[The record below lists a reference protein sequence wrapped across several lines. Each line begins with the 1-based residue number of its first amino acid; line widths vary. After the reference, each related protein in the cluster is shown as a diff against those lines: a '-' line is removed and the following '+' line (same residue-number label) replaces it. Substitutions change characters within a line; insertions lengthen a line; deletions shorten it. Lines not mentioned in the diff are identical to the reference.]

1 MLKEKS
7 RKHKQFFPMI
17 AAIMRKLT
25 AAMKTIHADSKKTA
39 RRENQSIVYDARRH
53 FYQKNVRESDFTPWM
68 NST

>member
-25 AAMKTIHADSKKTA
+25 AAMKTIHADDKKQYAETTH
-39 RRENQSIVYDARRH
+39 Q
-53 FYQKNVRESDFTPWM
+53 
-68 NST
+68 